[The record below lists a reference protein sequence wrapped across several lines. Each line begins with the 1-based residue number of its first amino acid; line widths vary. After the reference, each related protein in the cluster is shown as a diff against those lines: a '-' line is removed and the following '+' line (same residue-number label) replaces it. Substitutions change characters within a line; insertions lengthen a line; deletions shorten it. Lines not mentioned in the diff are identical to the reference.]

1 MKTVQCA
8 LTTVL
13 CAALLTA
20 AALESASQRIEA
32 LESLWSVTDAESE
45 IYRANHSGGEA
56 VEVTDEGE
64 ILVTEGIADRF
75 TLNEGKTETVRVLEA

>member
-1 MKTVQCA
+1 MTG
-8 LTTVL
+8 
-13 CAALLTA
+13 
-20 AALESASQRIEA
+20 
-32 LESLWSVTDAESE
+32 AESE

-75 TLNEGKTETVRVLEA
+75 TLNEGRTETVRVLEA